1 MFGWLRIQSSRL
13 HGLLTRRGIDRD
25 FECELEAHLALLVD
39 ENLRGG
45 MTPEEALRAARMRLG
60 GLTQLRETHRALY
73 GLPWLEALAQDIQ
86 YGLRMLRMKPGF
98 TAVAVVTLA
107 LGIGANTAI
116 FSVIDAALLRPL
128 PYDRPE
134 QLVEISTL
142 HLNGNG
148 MVIAPD
154 FKVWREQSGVLDSVG
169 AFGAGWNSYSRGANL
184 TGTGEPAHV
193 EVHSITPGFFKM
205 LGVRPI
211 LGREFGPDEGRAGHN
226 QVALLSAAVWRREFG
241 GDRNVLNKTIH
252 LDGMPFTVVGV
263 MPAGL
268 LYPPGDLWV
277 PAVLDASNSLPQSA
291 SWPMLFVI
299 GRLKPEMSL
308 AKARADLEVVTH
320 RLDSQFSAGRQKGRS
335 RWHVE
340 VIPLRQ
346 LLAGDVGHLL
356 VILLIAVGFVLLI
369 ACANLA
375 NLLLARAAARR
386 KEVALRAALGARRG
400 RLVRQFLVE
409 SALLAALGGA
419 LGALIGI
426 WAVRAMTQLIPPQLP
441 NDVGLDARILAFVI
455 GISACAVMLFGLIPA
470 LSASRVDVSE
480 ALKEGG
486 ERAGLGR
493 GTHRLRGLLV
503 IAETALALILLTGAG
518 LLARSVYRLTEV
530 DLGFDPHHLLLG
542 ETTLPVTLV
551 DQPQR
556 QANFFHEA
564 LDHLR
569 ALPGVESAAA
579 TTHPPVS
586 VFNSL
591 TAGVLV
597 SGGPVPEPGDDA
609 GRAGSVGTS
618 VFSQVISTADVSPG
632 IFSTLGIPLRA
643 GRFFN
648 EQDADNSRKVVIL
661 NEAAVRRIFA
671 GRDAVGHE
679 ISMDGAKGPWREVVG
694 VVADTRNYTLE
705 REPWPEIYVPYEQDP
720 TLVMFFVLR
729 SKGDPMALVGS
740 LRRSVASVDPNE
752 PVARMETMD
761 EHVENLV
768 APSRFKLELLGSF
781 AVLALLL
788 GAIGLYGV
796 ISYGVSERTHEIGVR
811 MALGAERGNVLKL
824 VMGHGF
830 RLTVIGVGLGVVG
843 ALAMTRYLSS
853 LLFGVRPTDPLT
865 FIAVSAVLMAV
876 ALLASYLP
884 ARRATQIDPMVALRY
899 E

>member
-1 MFGWLRIQSSRL
+1 MDPLRIWVSRVRA
-13 HGLLTRRGIDRD
+13 LLARKRIDRD
-25 FECELEAHLALLVD
+25 FERELDAHLASLTE
-39 ENLRGG
+39 ENIRHG
-45 MTPEEALRAARMRLG
+45 MTPEEAGRAARVRLG
-60 GLTQLRETHRALY
+60 GVTQLRETHRALH
-73 GLPWLEALAQDIQ
+73 GLPWLDALAQDIR
-86 YGLRMLRMKPGF
+86 YGVRMLRIKPGF
-98 TAVAVVTLA
+98 TAVAVMTLA

-128 PYDRPE
+128 PYHNPE
-134 QLVEISTL
+134 QLVSVSTL

-148 MVIAPD
+148 MVISPD
-154 FKVWREQSGVLDSVG
+154 FKAWQDQSGVFASIG
-169 AFGAGWNSYSRGANL
+169 AFGLGFNSYSRGANL
-184 TGTGEPAHV
+184 TGIGEPAHV
-193 EVHSITPGFFKM
+193 EVIGITPGFFRM
-205 LGVRPI
+205 LGVQPI
-211 LGREFGPDEGRAGHN
+211 LGRSFSDAEARAGHN
-226 QVALLSAAVWRREFG
+226 QVVLLSSSVWRREFG

-252 LDGMPFTVVGV
+252 LDGTPFTVVGV

-277 PAVLDASNSLPQSA
+277 PEVLDASNSLPQSA

-299 GRLKPEMSL
+299 GRLKSGVSL
-308 AKARADLEVVTH
+308 AKARADLEVLTH
-320 RLDSQFSAGRQKGRS
+320 RLDTQFAPGRQKARS

-340 VIPLRQ
+340 VVPLRQ

-356 VILLIAVGFVLLI
+356 TILLIAVGFVLLI

-375 NLLLARAAARR
+375 NLLLARTAARK

-409 SALLAALGGA
+409 SALLALLGSG
-419 LGALIGI
+419 LGTLIGI

-441 NDVGLDARILAFVI
+441 AEVGLDARILAFVI
-455 GISACAVMLFGLIPA
+455 GISACAVLLFGLLPA
-470 LSASRVDVSE
+470 LSASRVDVND

-503 IAETALALILLTGAG
+503 IAETALALVLLTSAG
-518 LLARSVYRLTEV
+518 LLARSVYRLTQV

-542 ETTLPVTLV
+542 EATLPVTLI

-569 ALPGVESAAA
+569 VLPGVESAAA
-579 TTHPPVS
+579 TTHYPVS
-586 VFNSL
+586 VFNAL
-591 TAGVLV
+591 TSGVLV
-597 SGGPVPEPGDDA
+597 SGGAASDSGQP
-609 GRAGSVGTS
+609 
-618 VFSQVISTADVSPG
+618 ISLAYLSPDY
-632 IFSTLGIPLRA
+632 FSTVGIPLRE
-643 GRFFN
+643 GRFFTD
-648 EQDADNSRKVVIL
+648 QDAADTRKVVIL
-661 NEAAVRRIFA
+661 NQSAVRRAFA
-671 GRDAVGHE
+671 GRDPVGRE

-694 VVADTRNYTLE
+694 VVADTRNYTLD

-720 TLVMFFVLR
+720 TLVMFFVMR
-729 SKGDPMALVGS
+729 TKGDPMALADG
-740 LRRSVASVDPNE
+740 LRRTVASVDPNQ
-752 PVARMETMD
+752 PVQRIETMD
-761 EHVENLV
+761 EVVEKLV

-830 RLTVIGVGLGVVG
+830 RLTLIGVSFGITG

-853 LLFGVRPTDPLT
+853 LLFGVKPTDPLT
-865 FIAVSAVLMAV
+865 FIGVSVVLIAV

-884 ARRATQIDPMVALRY
+884 ARRATKIDPMAALRR